1 MMKDDAMKAIRIL
14 SASTVLALAMG
25 CGSAYAADTDTASA
39 SAKAD
44 IIQAITISKTSDL
57 AFGRAAIPTSAGTTT
72 VVLSTANVQ
81 SGTADFVS
89 TQTTSNAVFAVAGEG
104 TYAYTPL
111 ITVTDAG
118 LTGLTLS
125 GMKAKCGAGADQNL
139 TLGSATGLT
148 GCALT
153 AGADTVRVGGTLSI
167 STTATAGSAKTV
179 GTIQVVVSYN

>member
-1 MMKDDAMKAIRIL
+1 MKDDAMKAIRIL

-25 CGSAYAADTDTASA
+25 CGSAFASDTDTASA

-44 IIQAITISKTSDL
+44 IIQAITVSKTSDL
-57 AFGRAAIPTSAGTTT
+57 AFGRAAIPTTAGTTT

-89 TQTTSNAVFAVAGEG
+89 TQTTS
-104 TYAYTPL
+104 TPL
-111 ITVTDAG
+111 ITVTDAA
-118 LTGLTLS
+118 LTGLSLS
-125 GMKAKCGAGADQNL
+125 AMKAKCGAGADQNL
-139 TLGSATGLT
+139 TLGSATALT

-153 AGADTVRVGGTLSI
+153 TGADTVRVGGTLSI
-167 STTATAGSAKTV
+167 ATTATAGSAKTV